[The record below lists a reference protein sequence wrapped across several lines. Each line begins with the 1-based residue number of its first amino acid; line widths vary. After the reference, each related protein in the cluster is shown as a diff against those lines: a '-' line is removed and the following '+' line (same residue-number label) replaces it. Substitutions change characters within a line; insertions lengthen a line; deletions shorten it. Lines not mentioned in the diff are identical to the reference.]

1 MSTEVPGQF
10 FGYNLQWPRA
20 YLNLLRIQSDA
31 AVSVEEFSD
40 VSVLYSDGS
49 KIAEE
54 DKSSISGQNPV
65 TDFSSNLWKS
75 FYNWV
80 GKINESIL
88 DIDRDYF
95 VLYANH
101 ESSDNSFVRKISN
114 VQNADVDQL
123 INEIKEKTNKIES
136 EDVKKYI
143 NYIFSNKNITITK
156 KLFVKFEFVSNKKAD
171 DVYTEIR
178 KELKR
183 QLYNDDDD
191 LIESIIH
198 QATGWLE
205 EKIMKAIANKE
216 CSFIYRQ
223 EYENYIRPYVRKII
237 DSTIKDYSLSK
248 IFTVE
253 NKQTTLK
260 ERPVFVKQL
269 EFIELRND
277 EILTAIEDYY
287 KADLNRLKWREKGV
301 LSIEDLEAF
310 DKDLKNTYSHE
321 KYRINILNSSLSDE
335 EKGALLYVYCQ
346 DKDIKLAQ
354 QNPPART
361 VQGTYQ
367 VLSNNKEL
375 GWHPDWSQKLED
387 N

>member
-80 GKINESIL
+80 GKINENIL

-143 NYIFSNKNITITK
+143 NYIFSNNNITITK

-183 QLYNDDDD
+183 QLYNDDD

-223 EYENYIRPYVRKII
+223 EYENYIQPYIRRVI

-248 IFTVE
+248 ILTDE
-253 NKQTTLK
+253 NKQSTLK

-269 EFIELRND
+269 EFIELEND

-301 LSIEDLEAF
+301 LSLEDLENF
-310 DKDLKNTYSHE
+310 DKDLKNNYSHE
-321 KYRINILNSSLSDE
+321 KYRINLLNSDLADE
-335 EKGALLYVYCQ
+335 KKGALLYFNCQ

-354 QNPPART
+354 QNPPDRT

-375 GWHPDWSQKLED
+375 GWHPDWSKKLED